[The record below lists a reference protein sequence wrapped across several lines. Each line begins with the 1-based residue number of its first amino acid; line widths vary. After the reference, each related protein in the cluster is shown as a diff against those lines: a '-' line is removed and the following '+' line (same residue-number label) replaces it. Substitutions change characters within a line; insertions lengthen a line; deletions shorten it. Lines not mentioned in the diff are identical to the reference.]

1 MNLYIFILYIKLVII
16 KRNEEHLSLH
26 RIPPS
31 TPFHVRTQTISRSS
45 KSNPPA
51 HSRMFHL
58 SLVIYTVTIIVFG
71 AKAQY
76 VHWTSE
82 STHYGHHL
90 CFVVIIQSWAHRTT
104 LYLLKTRLVD
114 QLNAP
119 RGTSSVA
126 SHYLTTIVPTCR
138 LVSTL
143 HLHSYKKTELV
154 MMVCLPYCNIGRPIY
169 I

>member
-1 MNLYIFILYIKLVII
+1 MKLYIFILYTKLVII

-26 RIPPS
+26 RIPPLYA
-31 TPFHVRTQTISRSS
+31 PFTYAHKTISMSS
-45 KSNPPA
+45 KSKPPEN
-51 HSRMFHL
+51 SRVFHL
-58 SLVIYTVTIIVFG
+58 SLAIYAMTIIVFE
-71 AKAQY
+71 AKARY

-104 LYLLKTRLVD
+104 LYLLMTRLVD

-126 SHYLTTIVPTCR
+126 SHYLTTIMPTCQ

-143 HLHSYKKTELV
+143 HLHSYKILARCPCV
-154 MMVCLPYCNIGRPIY
+154 ARNIKMHLY
-169 I
+169 E